1 MFFVS
6 SFQDS
11 AEMLSLYETADARE
25 RGLGRFLFGKMSNSV
40 EGAVILIVQQSS

>member
-25 RGLGRFLFGKMSNSV
+25 GGLECFLFGKMNNSM
-40 EGAVILIVQQSS
+40 EGAVIVIVQQSS